1 MLKAYF
7 KVKTVGATRDVI
19 WMKHKI
25 WKFYF
30 QVRIR
35 KPSWKCSYLHWALN
49 GSNIWAVT
57 ILKN

>member
-1 MLKAYF
+1 M
-7 KVKTVGATRDVI
+7 KTIGATRDVI

-35 KPSWKCSYLHWALN
+35 KASWKCSYLHWASN
-49 GSNIWAVT
+49 GSNIGAVT